1 MRKIALITGATA
13 GIGRAMAMKLA
24 DNQYDLILLGRRAEL
39 LQQLKAELGIKCKS
53 DVYVLPI
60 DIRDRETLEA
70 GLNNLPSPWRNIDLL
85 VNNAGLAAGLD
96 PVYEGNTEDWDQMI
110 DTNIK
115 GVLYISRIISQ
126 WMIER
131 KKGHIVNISSIAGK
145 EVYPKGFVYCG
156 TKHAIEAITQGLR
169 IDLAPYGI
177 KVSSISPGM
186 VNTEFSLVRFK
197 GDKEKADQVYEGV
210 TPLFAEDIA
219 EALLFVVTRPSHV
232 NINDIYI
239 TPLAQAGAAHVFRK

>member
-24 DNQYDLILLGRRAEL
+24 DNQYDLILTGRRVEL
-39 LQQLKAELGIKCKS
+39 LTQLKTELGIKCKS
-53 DVYVLPI
+53 DVHILNL
-60 DIRDRETLEA
+60 DMRDRKAVESALENIPA
-70 GLNNLPSPWRNIDLL
+70 VWRNIDLL
-85 VNNAGLAAGLD
+85 VNNAGLAAGLAPLQNGD
-96 PVYEGNTEDWDQMI
+96 IDDWDQMI

-115 GVLYISRIISQ
+115 GVLYISQKVSQ

-131 KKGHIVNISSIAGK
+131 KKGHIVNLSSIAGK
-145 EVYPKGFVYCG
+145 ETYPAGAVYCA
-156 TKHAIEAITQGLR
+156 TKHAIEAITQGMR

-197 GDKEKADQVYEGV
+197 GDQKKADAVYEGF
-210 TPLFAEDIA
+210 TPLSAEDIA
-219 EALLFVVTRPSHV
+219 EALLFIVTRPPHV

-239 TPLAQAGAAHVFRK
+239 TPLAQAGSAHVFRK